1 MDKKSI
7 LIVDD
12 EIDVRMS
19 LGDLLENEGYEII
32 TAGNGEEALRLIQE
46 RMPHLIILDLML
58 PDMNGYQIC
67 EKIRQDIVFCY
78 LPVIMFTGMDT
89 MDIELTALDFGADDY
104 VIKSIQPER
113 LLAKIKSLIRR
124 TYMGLDA
131 NPLTMLPGN
140 NSIREKIDKHLEKKN
155 VFALCYADI
164 DNFKVYND
172 IYGFEQGDK
181 IIRLTASVIIDA
193 MRIKRR
199 KDDFLGHIG
208 GDDFVI
214 ITSIERVDTVC
225 MEIIR
230 EFDNIIPTMY
240 SKEDREKGC
249 VFSPDRQGI
258 MKKFPLM
265 TISIGVVTNELK
277 IITHSAQISQIAGE
291 MKQYAKSFAGSNY
304 FINKRGITP
313 HSQKMEG
320 GFSNPPKD
328 GQECPPSV

>member
-19 LGDLLENEGYEII
+19 MSDLLENEGYG
-32 TAGNGEEALRLIQE
+32 TMMAGNGAEALSLIQE
-46 RMPHLIILDLML
+46 RTPHLVLLDLML

-67 EKIRQDIVFCY
+67 EKIRQDVVFCY
-78 LPVIMFTGMDT
+78 LPVIMFTVMDT
-89 MDIELTALDFGADDY
+89 IDIELTALGFGADDY
-104 VIKSIQPER
+104 VVKSIQPER

-124 TYMGLDA
+124 TYLGLDA

-140 NSIREKIDKHLEKKN
+140 NSVREQINKYLEKNN
-155 VFALCYADI
+155 VFAFCYIDL

-181 IIRLTASVIIDA
+181 VIRLTASVIIKV
-193 MRIKRR
+193 MRIHGGGN
-199 KDDFLGHIG
+199 DFLGHIG
-208 GDDFVI
+208 GDDFAL
-214 ITSIERVDTVC
+214 ITSIIRVDTIC
-225 MEIIR
+225 AEIIR
-230 EFDNIIPTMY
+230 EFDNIIPQMY

-249 VFSPDRQGI
+249 VFSLDRQGI

-277 IITHSAQISQIAGE
+277 TITHSAQISQIASE
-291 MKQYAKSFAGSNY
+291 MKQYTKSFSGSNY
-304 FINKRGITP
+304 FINKRGIKP
-313 HSQKMEG
+313 HVKLP
-320 GFSNPPKD
+320 N
-328 GQECPPSV
+328 